1 MQSIC
6 EDKMC
11 AGCMACVDACPKDAI
26 AVLER
31 REYYTPSID
40 QSKCIDCGRCTAV
53 CQQCNPPQG
62 SKPSKWLQGWD
73 SNSESRGTS
82 SSGGLAAA
90 IIRGFISAEGV
101 VCSCC
106 FRDGQFGFEFSSS
119 IADAVKYKGSKYVK
133 SNPIGSYARIKK
145 LLVEG
150 KEVLFVGLPCQ
161 VASLKNFVGNNLLSS
176 LYTVDLICHG
186 TPSPAILCQFLSEN
200 GIDMN
205 QLESI
210 EFRSKGSF
218 QLRENE
224 RTIDLPGVLDG
235 YTVAFLAGLDYT
247 ENCYHCRYASI
258 ERVSDVTLGDSW
270 GTNLTEEMR
279 RGVSLV
285 LIQNQKGQRLI
296 DLAGAEL
303 MTVDIETAIKNN
315 GQLRSPSEK
324 PSARARFFEDL
335 SCGRSI
341 TDAVRRSLPKRYF
354 KQSLKRLLI
363 RIGLLKRG
371 GGYGIKVS
379 LAPDSNPLH
388 YIKGSIQ

>member
-11 AGCMACVDACPKDAI
+11 AGCMACVDACPKSAI
-26 AVLER
+26 DVLER
-31 REYYTPSID
+31 CEYYIPRID
-40 QSKCIDCGRCTAV
+40 QSECIDCGRCTAV

-62 SKPSKWLQGWD
+62 SKPIKWLQGWD
-73 SNSESRGTS
+73 SNSESRRTS

-90 IIRGFISAEGV
+90 IIRGFISDGGI

-106 FRDGQFGFEFSSS
+106 FRDGRFGFEFSSS
-119 IADAVKYKGSKYVK
+119 PADAVKFKGSKYVK
-133 SNPIGSYARIKK
+133 SNPGGSYGHIRS
-145 LLVEG
+145 LLAEG

-161 VASLKNFVGNNLLSS
+161 VASLKNFVGKKLLPS

-186 TPSPAILCQFLSEN
+186 TPSPAILRQFLSEK

-210 EFRSKGSF
+210 EFRSKGRF
-218 QLRENE
+218 QLWKNE
-224 RTIDLPGVLDG
+224 RTIDLPGVLDA

-270 GTNLTEEMR
+270 GTDLTKEMR

-285 LIQNQKGQRLI
+285 LCQNQKGQRLI
-296 DLAGAEL
+296 DLSGAEL
-303 MTVDIETAIKNN
+303 MVVDVQTAIENN
-315 GQLRSPSEK
+315 GQLRAPSKK
-324 PSARARFFEDL
+324 PVARARFFKSL
-335 SCGRSI
+335 SRGESI
-341 TDAVRRSLPKRYF
+341 SNAVRRSLPKRYY

-363 RIGLLKRG
+363 PLGLLKRAG
-371 GGYGIKVS
+371 GGTE
-379 LAPDSNPLH
+379 L
-388 YIKGSIQ
+388 GSH

>member
-26 AVLER
+26 DVLEG
-31 REYYTPSID
+31 REFYLPRID
-40 QSKCIDCGRCTAV
+40 QSKCVDCGRCTAV
-53 CQQCNPPQG
+53 CQQCSPSQG

-90 IIRGFISAEGV
+90 IIRGFITAGGI

-106 FRDGQFGFEFSSS
+106 FRDGRFGFEFSDSLS
-119 IADAVKYKGSKYVK
+119 DAVKYKGSKYVK
-133 SNPIGSYARIKK
+133 SNPAGSYGRIRR

-161 VASLKNFVGNNLLSS
+161 AASLKNYVGEKLLPS

-186 TPSPAILCQFLSEN
+186 TPSPVILRQFLTEK
-200 GIDMN
+200 GIDMD

-210 EFRSKGSF
+210 AFRSKGRF
-218 QLRENE
+218 QLKENE
-224 RTIDLPGVLDG
+224 QTIDLPGVLDE

-247 ENCYHCRYASI
+247 ENCYYCRYASI

-279 RGVSLV
+279 QGVSLV
-285 LIQNQKGQRLI
+285 LCQNQKGQRLI
-296 DLAGAEL
+296 DLSGAEL
-303 MTVDIETAIKNN
+303 MPVDIETAIKNN

-324 PSARARFFEDL
+324 PAAREQFFKDL
-335 SCGRSI
+335 SDGKSVSE
-341 TDAVRRSLPKRYF
+341 AVRRSLPKRYY
-354 KQSLKRLLI
+354 KQSLKRQLV
-363 RIGLLKRG
+363 RFGLLKRG
-371 GGYGIKVS
+371 GGTELES
-379 LAPDSNPLH
+379 H
-388 YIKGSIQ
+388 

>member
-26 AVLER
+26 DVLEG
-31 REYYTPSID
+31 REFYLPRID
-40 QSKCIDCGRCTAV
+40 QSKCVDCGRCTAV
-53 CQQCNPPQG
+53 CQQCNPSQG

-82 SSGGLAAA
+82 SSGGIAAA
-90 IIRGFISAEGV
+90 IIRGFITAGGI

-106 FRDGQFGFEFSSS
+106 FRNGRFGFEFSDSLS
-119 IADAVKYKGSKYVK
+119 DAVKYKGSKYVK
-133 SNPIGSYARIKK
+133 SNPAGSYGRIRR

-161 VASLKNFVGNNLLSS
+161 AASLKNYVGEKLLPS

-186 TPSPAILCQFLSEN
+186 TPSPVILRQFLAEK
-200 GIDMN
+200 GIDMD

-210 EFRSKGSF
+210 AFRSKGRF
-218 QLRENE
+218 QLKENE
-224 RTIDLPGVLDG
+224 QTIDLPGVLDE

-247 ENCYHCRYASI
+247 ENCYYCRYASI

-279 RGVSLV
+279 QGVSLV
-285 LIQNQKGQRLI
+285 LCQNQKGQRLI
-296 DLAGAEL
+296 DLSGAEL
-303 MTVDIETAIKNN
+303 MPVDIETAIKNN

-324 PSARARFFEDL
+324 PAARERFFKDL
-335 SCGRSI
+335 SDGKSVSE
-341 TDAVRRSLPKRYF
+341 AVRRSLPKRYY
-354 KQSLKRLLI
+354 KQSLKRQLV
-363 RIGLLKRG
+363 RFGLLKRG
-371 GGYGIKVS
+371 GVR
-379 LAPDSNPLH
+379 N
-388 YIKGSIQ
+388 

>member
-31 REYYTPSID
+31 LEYYTPSID

-161 VASLKNFVGNNLLSS
+161 VASLKNFVGNKLLS
-176 LYTVDLICHG
+176 
-186 TPSPAILCQFLSEN
+186 
-200 GIDMN
+200 
-205 QLESI
+205 
-210 EFRSKGSF
+210 
-218 QLRENE
+218 
-224 RTIDLPGVLDG
+224 
-235 YTVAFLAGLDYT
+235 
-247 ENCYHCRYASI
+247 
-258 ERVSDVTLGDSW
+258 
-270 GTNLTEEMR
+270 NL
-279 RGVSLV
+279 
-285 LIQNQKGQRLI
+285 
-296 DLAGAEL
+296 
-303 MTVDIETAIKNN
+303 
-315 GQLRSPSEK
+315 
-324 PSARARFFEDL
+324 
-335 SCGRSI
+335 
-341 TDAVRRSLPKRYF
+341 
-354 KQSLKRLLI
+354 
-363 RIGLLKRG
+363 
-371 GGYGIKVS
+371 
-379 LAPDSNPLH
+379 
-388 YIKGSIQ
+388 

>member
-26 AVLER
+26 DVLEG
-31 REYYTPSID
+31 REFYLPRID
-40 QSKCIDCGRCTAV
+40 QSKCVDCGRCTAV
-53 CQQCNPPQG
+53 CQQCNPSQG

-82 SSGGLAAA
+82 SSGGIAAA
-90 IIRGFISAEGV
+90 IIRGFITAGGI

-106 FRDGQFGFEFSSS
+106 FRDGRFGFEFSDSLS
-119 IADAVKYKGSKYVK
+119 DAVKYKGSKYVK
-133 SNPIGSYARIKK
+133 SNPAGSYGRIRR

-161 VASLKNFVGNNLLSS
+161 AASLKNYVGEKLLPS

-186 TPSPAILCQFLSEN
+186 APSPVILRQFLAEK
-200 GIDMN
+200 GIDMD

-210 EFRSKGSF
+210 AFRSKGRF
-218 QLRENE
+218 QLKENE
-224 RTIDLPGVLDG
+224 QTIDLPGVLDE

-247 ENCYHCRYASI
+247 ENCYYCRYASI

-279 RGVSLV
+279 QGVSLV
-285 LIQNQKGQRLI
+285 LCQNQKGQRLI
-296 DLAGAEL
+296 DLSGAEL
-303 MTVDIETAIKNN
+303 MPVDLETAIKNN

-324 PSARARFFEDL
+324 PAARERFFKDL
-335 SCGRSI
+335 SDGKSVSE
-341 TDAVRRSLPKRYF
+341 AVRRSLPKRYY
-354 KQSLKRLLI
+354 KQSLKRQLV
-363 RIGLLKRG
+363 RFGLLKRG
-371 GGYGIKVS
+371 GYGIRVS
-379 LAPDSNPLH
+379 LAPDSNSS
-388 YIKGSIQ
+388 YNIKGTIQ

>member
-31 REYYTPSID
+31 PEYYTPSID
-40 QSKCIDCGRCTAV
+40 QNKCIDCGRCTAV

-90 IIRGFISAEGV
+90 IIRGFITAGGI

-106 FRDGQFGFEFSSS
+106 FRDGQFGFEFSESLS
-119 IADAVKYKGSKYVK
+119 DAVKYKGSKYVK
-133 SNPIGSYARIKK
+133 SNPVGSYGHIRR

-161 VASLKNFVGNNLLSS
+161 AASLKNYVGEKLLPS

-186 TPSPAILCQFLSEN
+186 TPSPVILRQFLTEK
-200 GIDMN
+200 GFDMD

-210 EFRSKGSF
+210 AFRSKGRF
-218 QLRENE
+218 QLKENE
-224 RTIDLPGVLDG
+224 QTIDLPGVLDE

-247 ENCYHCRYASI
+247 ENCYYCRYASI

-279 RGVSLV
+279 QGVSLV
-285 LIQNQKGQRLI
+285 LCQNQKGQRLI
-296 DLAGAEL
+296 DLSGAEL
-303 MTVDIETAIKNN
+303 MPVDIETAIKNN

-324 PSARARFFEDL
+324 PAARVQFFKDL
-335 SCGRSI
+335 SRGKSI
-341 TDAVRRSLPKRYF
+341 SEAVRRSLPKRYY
-354 KQSLKRLLI
+354 KQ
-363 RIGLLKRG
+363 LLKRQLIRFGLLNVG
-371 GGYGIKVS
+371 GGYGIRVS
-379 LAPDSNPLH
+379 LASDSNSLH
-388 YIKGSIQ
+388 NIKGTNQ